1 MSRKVILQERLESGE
16 KNSIL
21 YICYI
26 LTNPYI
32 IKENKDE
39 MEKEKDLQLGG

>member
-21 YICYI
+21 YIYYI

-39 MEKEKDLQLGG
+39 VEKEKDLQLGG